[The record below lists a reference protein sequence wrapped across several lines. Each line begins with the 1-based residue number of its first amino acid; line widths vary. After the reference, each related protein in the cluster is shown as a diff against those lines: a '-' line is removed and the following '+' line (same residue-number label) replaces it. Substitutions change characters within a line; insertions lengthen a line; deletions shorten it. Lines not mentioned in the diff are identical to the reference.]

1 MEGKTA
7 EKVSPAIGPLVLAIA
22 KTFHWAGL
30 YGTNHPILAKRVG
43 EFHAALLAHLS
54 HEPEERLLVGI
65 ARDKVLYRNELL
77 GEGQEVVVRLTESLY
92 LRQIATAGVD
102 PAVTPEGPLS
112 LFRYPHDAPA

>member
-7 EKVSPAIGPLVLAIA
+7 EKVSPAIGPWVRAFG

-43 EFHAALLAHLS
+43 EFHAALLDHLS

-65 ARDKVLYRNELL
+65 ARDKVLYRNEFL
-77 GEGQEVVVRLTESLY
+77 GEGQELVIRLTESLY
-92 LRQIATAGVD
+92 LRQIATAGFD
-102 PAVTPEGPLS
+102 PAVTPEGLLS
-112 LFRYPHDAPA
+112 LFRSSHTPH